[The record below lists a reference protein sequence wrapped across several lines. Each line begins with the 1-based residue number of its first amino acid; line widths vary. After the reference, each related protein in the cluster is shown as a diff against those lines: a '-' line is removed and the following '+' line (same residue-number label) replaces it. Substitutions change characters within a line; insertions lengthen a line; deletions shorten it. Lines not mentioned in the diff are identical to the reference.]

1 MIMIK
6 KLMRAK
12 NKKTIINFS
21 ILFLLISL
29 LIYFADLDNLQETMF
44 KPEIVKDQFPKIIT
58 QAAKNTIIFTVSG
71 FAGGSILGLFL
82 ALMKLSKFTF
92 SRVIASIYI
101 DSIRGLPAILILI
114 FIAYGLPIAFGIRIP
129 GAYSKGILA
138 LSVVSSAY
146 IAEVIRSGIQ
156 AIPIGQGEAAEAL
169 GMGKIATYSN
179 IILPQAFRIMI
190 PPFTNELVLLLK
202 DTALISVIG
211 VTSATKELTRFGR
224 DGVMSDANATP
235 LVVTGFIYLILTIPL
250 TRLAGYLEKK
260 LSHNK

>member
-1 MIMIK
+1 MIK
-6 KLMRAK
+6 RVLNVKD
-12 NKKTIINFS
+12 KKTVINFF
-21 ILFLLISL
+21 ILFIIIAI
-29 LIYFADLDNLQETMF
+29 LIYFADLEKLQETMF
-44 KPEIVKDQFPKIIT
+44 KPEIIVDQFPKIFT
-58 QAAKNTIIFTVSG
+58 QAAKNTLIFTIAG
-71 FAGGSILGLFL
+71 FAGGSVLGLIL

-92 SRVIASIYI
+92 SRIISSIYI
-101 DSIRGLPAILILI
+101 DCIRGLPAILILI
-114 FIAYGLPIAFGIRIP
+114 FIAYGLPIAFGVRIP

-146 IAEVIRSGIQ
+146 IAEVIRSGIE
-156 AIPIGQGEAAEAL
+156 AIPKGQGEAAEAL
-169 GMGKIATYSN
+169 GMGKMTIYSN
-179 IILPQAFRIMI
+179 VILPQAFRIMI

-250 TRLAGYLEKK
+250 TRLASYLEKK
-260 LSHNK
+260 LSHKD

>member
-1 MIMIK
+1 MIK
-6 KLMRAK
+6 RSLNIKD
-12 NKKTIINFS
+12 KKTIINFS
-21 ILFLLISL
+21 ILFIIIGL
-29 LIYFADLDNLQETMF
+29 LIYFADLEKLQETMF
-44 KPEIVKDQFPKIIT
+44 KPEIVVDQFPKIIT
-58 QAAKNTIIFTVSG
+58 QAAKNTLIFTIAG
-71 FAGGSILGLFL
+71 FAGGSVLGLVL

-92 SRVIASIYI
+92 SRIISSIYI
-101 DSIRGLPAILILI
+101 DCIRGLPAILILI
-114 FIAYGLPIAFGIRIP
+114 FIAYGLPIAFGVRIP

-146 IAEVIRSGIQ
+146 IAEVIRSGIE
-156 AIPIGQGEAAEAL
+156 AIPKGQGEAAEAL
-169 GMGKIATYSN
+169 GMGKMTIYSN
-179 IILPQAFRIMI
+179 VILPQAFRIMI

-250 TRLAGYLEKK
+250 TRLASYLEKK
-260 LSHNK
+260 LSHKD